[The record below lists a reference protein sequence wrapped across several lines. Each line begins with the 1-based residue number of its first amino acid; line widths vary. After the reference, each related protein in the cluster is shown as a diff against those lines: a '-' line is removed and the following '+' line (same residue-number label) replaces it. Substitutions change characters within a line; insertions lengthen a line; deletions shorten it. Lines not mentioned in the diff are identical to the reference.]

1 MEQSLPNR
9 CQRRTVSYS
18 ATQSFGK
25 KVDRASGRRRGKFDE
40 ILYEDAGRNVRSR
53 GGDRRRTWIVNKHLH
68 IFHRWSQRTQ
78 QQPHHT
84 CGHVFSYHSSFGGT
98 RGEAVSDLLTVSC
111 KCLLTAMIV
120 LGVSMHS
127 CYLILPV
134 MNLLVRFCSA
144 AP

>member
-68 IFHRWSQRTQ
+68 IFHR
-78 QQPHHT
+78 
-84 CGHVFSYHSSFGGT
+84 CGHNGRSNNHITLV
-98 RGEAVSDLLTVSC
+98 
-111 KCLLTAMIV
+111 
-120 LGVSMHS
+120 
-127 CYLILPV
+127 V
-134 MNLLVRFCSA
+134 MFFPTIPHLEELEGR
-144 AP
+144 P